1 MISPATRKRIF
12 RLVVFLFI
20 ILVIMIPFHACMT
33 FRMSKKEV
41 DEFFQSK
48 KINGSQHQYKSGKY
62 NMHYV
67 QAGDEHKPLVLFVH
81 GSPGS
86 LSAFIHF
93 LSDTTITSHALAIT
107 TDRPGF
113 GHSNFGTAETSLE
126 KQAATLK
133 PILEKFSHN
142 RPIILVGH
150 SLGGPV
156 IARMAIDYPELVDG
170 LVFVAASIDP
180 ELEPNE
186 VWFRAPLATPFL
198 SWLLPRSFRAS
209 NEEIYQL
216 KPQLEEMLP
225 RWKEIKCPVIVI
237 QGKKDD
243 LVPAGNA
250 DFARTMLVNAPV
262 EFLLRDD
269 MNHFVPWSHPELI
282 QQAVLRLLNQH
293 SQTALKEKS
302 PDHE

>member
-1 MISPATRKRIF
+1 MIFLTASQKRFPI
-12 RLVVFLFI
+12 VVILFI
-20 ILVIMIPFHACMT
+20 TSSLISFHSCMT

-41 DEFFQSK
+41 TEYFHSR

-62 NMHYV
+62 TIHYA
-67 QAGDEHKPLVLFVH
+67 QAGDEKNPLLLFVH

-86 LSAFIHF
+86 LSAFIDF
-93 LSDTTITSHALAIT
+93 LADTILTNLALVVT

-113 GHSNFGTAETSLE
+113 GHSNFGMAEPSLE

-133 PILEKFSHN
+133 PILEKFKGN

-150 SLGGPV
+150 SLGGAV
-156 IARMAIDYPELVDG
+156 IARMAMDFPELIDG

-186 VWFRAPLATPFL
+186 MWFRAPLATPFL
-198 SWLLPRSFRAS
+198 SWVLPRSWRSS

-216 KPQLEEMLP
+216 KPQLEEMVPL
-225 RWKEIKCPVIVI
+225 WEKIVCPVVVI
-237 QGKKDD
+237 QGKKDS

-250 DFARTMLVNAPV
+250 DFAKKMLVNAPV
-262 EFLLRDD
+262 AFILKDNMD
-269 MNHFVPWSHPELI
+269 HFVPWSNPELI
-282 QQAVLRLLNQH
+282 REGVIQLLNGH
-293 SQTALKEKS
+293 VQTKKS
-302 PDHE
+302 SD

>member
-1 MISPATRKRIF
+1 MIALTGSKRIF
-12 RLVVFLFI
+12 RAILLLLFI
-20 ILVIMIPFHACMT
+20 TLMISFHSCMT
-33 FRMSKKEV
+33 FRMSKKEI
-41 DEFFQSK
+41 DEYFASR

-62 NMHYV
+62 TIHYA
-67 QAGDEHKPLVLFVH
+67 QAGNENNPVVLFVH

-86 LSAFIHF
+86 LSAFIGF
-93 LSDTTITSHALAIT
+93 LADTTLTNHALVIT

-113 GHSNFGTAETSLE
+113 GHSNFGMAETSLE

-133 PILEKFSHN
+133 PILEKFKGN

-156 IARMAIDYPELVDG
+156 IARMAMDFPELVDG

-186 VWFRAPLATPFL
+186 TWFRAPLATPFL
-198 SWLLPRSFRAS
+198 SWVLPRSWRAS

-225 RWKEIKCPVIVI
+225 LWEKVKCPVVVV
-237 QGKKDD
+237 QGKKDS

-250 DFARTMLVNAPV
+250 DFAKKMLVNAPV
-262 EFLLRDD
+262 EFILKDD
-269 MNHFVPWSHPELI
+269 MDHFVPWSNPELI
-282 QQAVLRLLNQH
+282 REAIHQLLAKNESATSSNQ
-293 SQTALKEKS
+293 
-302 PDHE
+302 